1 MGPHILRVAQIVL
14 GSLLAVALL
23 LVGLGLLLP
32 RHWHVEAS
40 IMINAPA
47 AAIHARVD
55 DLEYWPRWAQ
65 WNHSELAPQNQLG
78 AQRSGPG
85 ATLTWY
91 GRNPSK
97 DKVTTG
103 EVRVVRSDPERGV
116 WFESRTMG
124 GEPSRASVTYEEKPG
139 VTEVTWRDE
148 GQLPPI
154 VGGLFRDL
162 FQKRLAQHMQGG
174 LERLKDLVELDGN
187 VNVAPP
193 PPPP

>member
-1 MGPHILRVAQIVL
+1 MASHILRVAQIVL

-23 LVGLGLLLP
+23 LVGLGLILP

-40 IMINAPA
+40 IMINAPP

-55 DLEYWPRWAQ
+55 DLHHWPHWAQ
-65 WNHSELAPQNQLG
+65 WNQSALAPQNHVG
-78 AQRSGPG
+78 TPSSGRG

-91 GRNPSK
+91 GRAEAS
-97 DKVTTG
+97 DKLTTG
-103 EVRVVRSDPERGV
+103 EVRIVRSDPSLGV

-124 GEPSRASVTYEEKPG
+124 GAPSRASLTYNAKPG
-139 VTEVTWRDE
+139 VTEVIWLDDGE
-148 GQLPPI
+148 LPPI

-162 FQKRLAQHMQGG
+162 FQKRLAQHMQAG
-174 LERLKDLVELDGN
+174 LEKLKDLVERGGS
-187 VNVAPP
+187 VNSAPP

>member
-1 MGPHILRVAQIVL
+1 MAPHILRVAQIVL

-40 IMINAPA
+40 IMINAPP

-55 DLEYWPRWAQ
+55 DLNHWPQWAQ
-65 WNHSELAPQNQLG
+65 WNQSALAPQNHVG
-78 AQRSGPG
+78 TPSSGPG

-91 GRNPSK
+91 GRAQAG
-97 DKVTTG
+97 DKLTTG
-103 EVRVVRSDPERGV
+103 EVRIARSEPSLGV

-124 GEPSRASVTYEEKPG
+124 GDPSRASLTYTERPG
-139 VTEVTWRDE
+139 VTEVTWRDDGE
-148 GQLPPI
+148 LPPI

-162 FQKRLAQHMQGG
+162 FQKRLAQHMQEG
-174 LERLKDLVELDGN
+174 LEKLKDLVERGGN
-187 VNVAPP
+187 ANTTPP
-193 PPPP
+193 PSPP